1 MSGQMMI
8 DENLM
13 KMLAESMARTA
24 AQEVMIEMREEIA
37 GQFENMKSEMRAD
50 LNQKFSN
57 YFGKLDTDEHII
69 HHNRLQR
76 IITWYDSFEDGV
88 RTKLATAAL
97 VMVVAALLGVMA
109 LGWFVPKL
117 FGN

>member
-1 MSGQMMI
+1 MI

-37 GQFENMKSEMRAD
+37 QQFDVMKHDMREE
-50 LNQKFSN
+50 LHGKFTN
-57 YFGKLDTDEHII
+57 YFGKLETDEHII
-69 HHNRLQR
+69 HHNRIQR
-76 IITWYDSFEDGV
+76 TITWYDSFEDGI
-88 RTKLATAAL
+88 RTKLATAAIIL
-97 VMVVAALLGVMA
+97 VAAALLGVMA